1 MEAMRLRRALLRSRK
16 FNGMLSLG
24 LRLMGRL
31 GSRRGS
37 GVDSLL
43 RTRLRESGILMLGE
57 NFIYGLPCLS
67 LDFECNWFAWLY
79 YSRFFF
85 SWEEGGGGERTPVP
99 GMLSGMRSCW
109 TDAGKA
115 CAGGCPGSEVQG
127 VRIEWRG
134 GSSV

>member
-1 MEAMRLRRALLRSRK
+1 MDARRLMRALLRSRK

-31 GSRRGS
+31 GSCRGV

-67 LDFECNWFAWLY
+67 LIFLNVVVL
-79 YSRFFF
+79 
-85 SWEEGGGGERTPVP
+85 
-99 GMLSGMRSCW
+99 
-109 TDAGKA
+109 
-115 CAGGCPGSEVQG
+115 
-127 VRIEWRG
+127 
-134 GSSV
+134 

>member
-1 MEAMRLRRALLRSRK
+1 MDARRLMRALLRSRK

-31 GSRRGS
+31 GSCRGV
-37 GVDSLL
+37 GVDSLFK
-43 RTRLRESGILMLGE
+43 TRLRESGILMLGE

-115 CAGGCPGSEVQG
+115 CAVWRRGFVGGWLLS
-127 VRIEWRG
+127 R
-134 GSSV
+134 

>member
-67 LDFECNWFAWLY
+67 LIFLNVVVL
-79 YSRFFF
+79 
-85 SWEEGGGGERTPVP
+85 
-99 GMLSGMRSCW
+99 
-109 TDAGKA
+109 
-115 CAGGCPGSEVQG
+115 
-127 VRIEWRG
+127 
-134 GSSV
+134 